1 MTVPVMVVMVLVVAV
16 VGGRRLLLRRA
27 LRARA
32 PICQLLPADTF
43 DPSPEEVARFA
54 AVLSR
59 VRRVSRTV
67 GGRQASAVRIRLASV
82 DGALAFTVE
91 GPQGAASLVR
101 ASGYAGVEVRPVSR
115 REGEA

>member
-1 MTVPVMVVMVLVVAV
+1 MTVPVIVMVLVVAAM
-16 VGGRRLLLRRA
+16 GGRWLLLRRA
-27 LRARA
+27 LRRRA

-101 ASGYAGVEVRPVSR
+101 ASGYAGVEVRPVPA